1 MSEDS
6 SALAA
11 LSALLGYIGA
21 EAATIVPFRD
31 LLWPH
36 RYLSNLQL
44 SNLPSVAL
52 LMPIGGLLHKAVLET
67 FDVAHRNGL
76 FKGHQRG
83 HMLGTPFFPSSDWT
97 YIVHDPSKKANG
109 PPQAKECRNCLWT
122 TALGL
127 LSIPNDDTGGRGA
140 NRSSELRAEKG
151 EAAVR
156 CKPSVVRARI
166 TVKHLTFSS
175 ATLEDRA
182 DPTLLMVRERCRT
195 PGWRTFLTV
204 ILAESTSIAIAAIVA
219 GAWTTAWST
228 LWLAPV
234 CLRLLGTAVALRR
247 EPLAPLDINDEA
259 PPLDFELTAP
269 QSSSD
274 LILFTGPPAIVLQF
288 MRHYGHPMRSWPREV
303 VQLLVA
309 VGIGFVFPVGLVASA
324 LWMPAELQFVWFGY
338 QVYLCLVLHLARY
351 TPWMGGLSTH
361 AAVAQAFD
369 RQGVGIGTKGG
380 TWRRTIL
387 FGENRGTRGT
397 VRVDLDVTYHDRQ
410 ADGKEALE
418 RLLRRREDTGMSHT
432 SSGQ

>member
-97 YIVHDPSKKANG
+97 YIVHDPSKKPTG
-109 PPQAKECRNCLWT
+109 HLRLRS
-122 TALGL
+122 L

-351 TPWMGGLSTH
+351 TP
-361 AAVAQAFD
+361 
-369 RQGVGIGTKGG
+369 
-380 TWRRTIL
+380 
-387 FGENRGTRGT
+387 
-397 VRVDLDVTYHDRQ
+397 
-410 ADGKEALE
+410 
-418 RLLRRREDTGMSHT
+418 
-432 SSGQ
+432 